1 MSYHITSRHV
11 TVQHTIP
18 LHLMQGIF
26 LFLGFIGRLNSLLQ
40 KMRDGAQGI
49 GAKIIVGIICFV
61 LVVFGFGTFNFFTE
75 NEPWA
80 ASINGDEITLREL
93 DVEMQRQKRNL
104 QSRMGSDADTELI
117 DSLVNQGVVL
127 DSLINR
133 ALLRQTA
140 DDLDLTGVP
149 ESFREGIAEDPNFQV
164 DGVFNESL
172 YRSALQNAGYSP
184 ESFE

>member
-1 MSYHITSRHV
+1 M
-11 TVQHTIP
+11 
-18 LHLMQGIF
+18 
-26 LFLGFIGRLNSLLQ
+26 LQ

-127 DSLINR
+127 DSLIN
-133 ALLRQTA
+133 L
-140 DDLDLTGVP
+140 
-149 ESFREGIAEDPNFQV
+149 
-164 DGVFNESL
+164 SL
-172 YRSALQNAGYSP
+172 IHI
-184 ESFE
+184 